1 MANVNFEIKEHVGTI
16 ATKKN
21 GWTKELNIVS
31 WNNGKAKY
39 DIREWDEDYER
50 MSKGTTFTEEELEN
64 LFRILKSKFES

>member
-16 ATKKN
+16 ATKNN
-21 GWTKELNIVS
+21 GWTKELNVVS
-31 WNNGKAKY
+31 WNDGKAKY

-64 LFRILKSKFES
+64 LFRILKSKFEN